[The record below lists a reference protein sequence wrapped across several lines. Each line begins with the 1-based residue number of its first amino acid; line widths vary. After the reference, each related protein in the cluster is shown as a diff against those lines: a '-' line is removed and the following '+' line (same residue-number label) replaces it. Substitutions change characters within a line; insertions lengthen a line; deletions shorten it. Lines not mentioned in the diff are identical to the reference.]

1 MKLVRWL
8 LLGIFATA
16 LFGVAFAPARA
27 VVPPLAAL
35 DDVRGPWWNGEASVH
50 ADGAALGRLAWTLDV
65 RALFAAEAA
74 LHWRFDND
82 DRRLAGRLARDF
94 SGFGLEAA
102 GEVSAATIDHFVAAY
117 DIDLGGVFAVENLR
131 LRAESGS
138 LRADGALRWSG
149 GRTLYGAGRRRT
161 AIDLPAMRATLHL
174 EGDEALI
181 EVTTSPSA
189 QRLAEA
195 RLQADGWLRARLAK
209 RFLALLD
216 VSWPG
221 TSTPNDDF
229 VLDVAERCFAPP
241 REPSGGGLAV
251 LLGGKFIC

>member
-8 LLGIFATA
+8 LLGVFATA

-27 VVPPLAAL
+27 VVPSMAAL

-50 ADGAALGRLAWTLDV
+50 ADGTALGRLAWTLDV

-82 DRRLAGRLARDF
+82 GRRLAGRLAQGF

-102 GEVSAATIDHFVAAY
+102 GEVSSATIDHFVAAY
-117 DIDLGGVFAVENLR
+117 DIDLGGVFTVENLH
-131 LRAESGS
+131 LRAGSGV
-138 LRADGALRWSG
+138 LRASGALRWSG
-149 GRTLYGAGRRRT
+149 GRTLYGAGRQRG

-174 EGDEALI
+174 ENDEALLA
-181 EVTTSPSA
+181 VTTPAA

-209 RFLALLD
+209 RFLTLLG
-216 VSWPG
+216 VPWPG
-221 TSTPNDDF
+221 TSADDDF
-229 VLDVAERCFAPP
+229 VLDVAERCFEPP
-241 REPSGGGLAV
+241 PEPGGRGLAV
-251 LLGGKFIC
+251 LLEGEFIC